1 MKATGH
7 TTNPRLRVSLSPAS
21 LQAKLSRIARA
32 GLWLLLGMVLSAGTA
47 LPQNVTTNIGVGNS
61 PAAIAVNPVT
71 STIYVVN
78 SASNNVSVINGATNS
93 LTATVNTG
101 TNPVAIAVNPAS
113 NMVYVANN
121 GSNDVTVINGA
132 TNVPSTITNPNGIAP
147 VAVALNPVTNLIYVA
162 NSGSNNLT
170 VINGASNT
178 LIGTVGAGS
187 NPNAVVVNPATN
199 LVYVANRSSNNVTV
213 VNGANNGVVATVGT
227 GTNPVSLAVDT
238 ATNMVYAANSGSNNL
253 TVINGASN
261 TVAATV
267 GVGTS
272 PAAVTV
278 NPVTNLIYVANNGSS
293 SVSVVN
299 GATNTVS
306 NTVTAGNSPAAV
318 AADPTTDQIYVV
330 NTASNNVTVIDGVS
344 NATTTV
350 ADPNAIAPVA
360 VAVDPVTNTVYTAN
374 NGSGNVSVI
383 DADRNVVAATLT
395 TATNPVAIGL
405 DAMTNKL
412 YVVNS
417 GTNTVSVIDGGT
429 NTVVATINT
438 GANPDAIAVNSFT
451 NKVYVANHD
460 ANTLTVIDGSNN
472 SVVTTVNTGTNPA
485 AVAVNPVLNTI
496 YVANNGSGTVT
507 VIDGASNTVTATI
520 NAGTAPVALA
530 ADSTTGRVYV
540 ANSGSDNVT
549 VFDAVA
555 SYSVTVTDFA
565 ASHPAALA
573 VDSLTQKI
581 YVANSFSDNVTVI
594 DGVTDLVVATV
605 NVGNNPTA
613 LDLNLA
619 SNRIYVTGTGN
630 GTVSVIDG
638 NAQAVI
644 ALVTA
649 GTIPSAVSVNPTLN
663 RIYVAN
669 HGNGSTDLGSVT
681 IIDGASNT
689 PVTVT
694 DANADQPYALAANP
708 VTNELYVA
716 NNLSSNT
723 SVIPAEQVHPNTI
736 ATTISP
742 FTGNQ
747 TSDETPTFNF
757 TASNGLSTAPVDELL
772 FQMDTWQGPW
782 TQASPGTQGNFTGNS
797 ARLLPGLH
805 TLYAY
810 ATEGEEATSTV
821 AGPESS
827 PLIGSV
833 ATYEFLVATQ
843 LADLVPPS
851 LNFGNQQVGTQ
862 SPPQTVTLANP
873 GSLPLTF
880 NYSLGGDFPEGPGDT
895 CNSLGGHLAAN
906 SSCTIFVVFK
916 PSSAGTD
923 NATLTVIDDANNI
936 SESTQTVSLTGT
948 GITTSYTLN
957 VAEEGS
963 GSGSVTSNPAGIS
976 CPTTCAANYSSGTSV
991 VLTATPNVGST
1002 FVGWSGACSGR
1013 GTCTVSMNSNQ
1024 AVTATF
1030 MLTAST
1036 SCSGTTDNWIGGAS
1050 GNWSNPN
1057 NWSNGVPNS
1066 GSVNVCINDGNQ
1078 VPSQV
1083 TLDIDASVGAL
1094 YIDSGSSL
1102 TISNN
1107 EQLLAFGNISN
1118 AGQILVSAG
1127 GNNTFLTL
1135 GAGVSLMGGGS
1146 VTLSKGGNG
1155 TAAIATS
1162 GGNQTLTNVDN
1173 TLQGTGVIGWN
1184 GLIVVNQAGGIINA
1198 NTPSTGTLL
1207 VNTTSTTNQGLLE
1220 ATAGGTLGLQN
1231 SFNNSGGRILA
1242 SGSNSTVQ
1250 FISGTVQGGILATAS
1265 NGTLT
1270 TPSNDA
1276 FTLDGSSQG
1285 TLTIAGTYVG
1295 SNNST
1300 TFLTGTINN
1309 TGTIQVSAAGNTTSV
1324 TMAAAVTLTGNGTVT
1339 LSTSGNG
1346 SAFLNSSGGTQTL
1359 TNVNN
1364 TLQGYGVIGQGT
1376 LIVVNQAGGVI
1387 NANTSGNVSLSL
1399 NPPSLTNLGLLE
1411 ASGGGTLNLQ
1421 STFFNAGGKILAT
1434 GSNSTVQFI
1443 NGTVQAGTLTS
1454 ASGGILTTPANDAFT
1469 LDGISLGTL
1478 NIAGTYVVANN
1489 ATTFLTGTI
1498 NNTGAIQ
1505 VNALGN
1511 NTFLTMSGPVNLTGA
1526 GSVTL
1531 TKGGNG
1537 TAALATGG
1545 GDQTLIN
1552 VNNTLQGAGVIGWN
1566 GLAVVNQG
1574 TINANL
1580 PTQGTL
1586 SLNPNGL
1593 TNEGLLEATVG
1604 ATLQLNTTT
1613 SNNTGGTILAS
1624 GTGSDVQFIN
1634 GAVIQSGTVSSTGGG
1649 SLGVASGTNLTLDGN
1664 SHGPL
1669 TIVGTYTG
1677 ANNST
1682 TFLIGTINNTGVIQV
1697 EAAGNNTFL
1706 GISGAVSLIGNG
1718 VVSLSTGGNG
1728 TAAIETAGGDQL
1740 LTNVD
1745 NTLQGVG
1752 VIGYNGLGLINQGT
1766 INANVSGN
1774 TLTLNPSG
1782 FTNQGMLEATS
1793 GGILALNASTIAN
1806 RTGTI
1811 EVNGAT
1817 SSVQFVN
1824 GVTIQGGTLAGLN
1837 NGVLSVPG
1845 GNSMGLDGSSLGPL
1859 TIAGTYA
1866 VSNNSSASLVGTINN
1881 TGAMQVNAGGNNTF
1895 LTIAGPVSLTGGGT
1909 VTLTKGGNGSAAI
1922 QTSGGDQTLTNTNNT
1937 LQGTGVIGWNGLNL
1951 VNQAGG
1957 IIDANTPSTGTLLV
1971 NTPLTTNQGLLEAT
1985 AGGTLGLQNSFNNL
1999 GGRILAS
2006 GSGSSVQFISGSAQG
2021 GTLATASGGT
2031 LTTPNNDSFTLDGSS
2046 QGTLTI
2052 AGTYVVGNNA
2062 TTFLIGAINN
2072 TGSIQVNAAGNNT
2085 FLTMSG
2091 GVNLTGAGTVT
2102 LSTSGNG
2109 TAALATT
2116 GGDQLLTNVN
2126 NTLQGFGIIGWN
2138 GLEVTNQGT
2147 INANVSA
2154 TALTLNP
2161 SVFTNQ
2167 GLLQASSGGIL
2178 SLSGSTISNRT
2189 GTIQVNGA
2197 TSSVQFVNNATI
2209 QGGTL
2214 AGVNN
2219 GIFTIPSGNA
2229 ITLDGSSL
2237 GALTIAGTYAVANN
2251 SNTNLLGTINN
2262 TGAIQVNAGGNN
2274 TFLTMVSSVS
2284 LTGNG
2289 TVTLTKGG
2297 NGTAALATSG
2307 GNQTLTN
2314 MSNTI
2319 QGAGV
2324 IGWNGL
2330 NVVNQGTINA
2340 NLPAEGT
2347 LVING
2352 GFTNAGLLEA
2362 TVGGTLVLSN
2372 STLNN
2377 RAGTVNVN
2385 GASSSVQFV
2394 NNATIQGGTLATAN
2408 GGILTIPS
2416 GNSITLDGSS
2426 QGTLNIAGTYV
2437 VANNSTTFLLGTI
2450 NNTGMI
2456 QVNAAGNNTFL
2467 SVPGPVSL
2475 TGAGMVILSSTG
2487 NGTATIAASNGNQT
2501 LTNTGNTLQGT
2512 GVIGSNGL
2520 SVINQGTINANVAS
2534 SLVLNPNSLTNQGLI
2549 EATGIGMLQVS
2560 TSVSNAGGSI
2570 TANGASAAV
2579 QFANGIT
2586 IQGGTLNGVS
2596 GGFVGS
2602 FSGNVLNVDGTA
2614 NAVSIAAGAT
2624 YTVGNNSTTNL
2635 FGTINNNGTLLL
2647 DSTGNNTTLNAASGG
2662 ATLTGSGS
2670 VMMTS
2675 GPNMFLGASLLN
2687 AGNIIL
2693 DSATFNVGAYM
2704 QNAGLFQVAATA
2716 SASSVTFALNGGT
2729 AQVDGT
2735 LAASQGVSVTGAGT
2749 LSGDGTIISNVSMAG
2764 VTEAGDIPSP
2774 GILTIGVNGVG
2785 SYTQTSAGAY
2795 DVVIGGLTAGTQY
2808 SQLNVPGPV
2817 SLSGTLNVS
2826 LINSFVPQAGNQ
2838 FVILTA
2844 GSLSNQFVTTNLPAL
2859 PPNLSWMVNYTATQV
2874 VLAVMASNSNFTLT
2888 VTTLGTGNGSVT
2900 DNFQQINCVDTAGVQ
2915 SGICSASYEAG
2926 TTVNLT
2932 ATPIQP
2938 TTFGGWGGACSG
2950 TEGCSVLMN
2959 SNQSVTA
2966 AFVPQPVTMS
2976 APFTCPNNVY
2986 PCQNVTA
2993 PPAVFNCPSG
3003 KDPCP
3008 DPNAHSLALTATQ
3021 VNTPFTMTVAATEVP
3036 TTQADGDC
3044 QFGQTPATDF
3054 DCRFTSF
3061 FPFETLSNG
3070 DIIVP
3075 ACDAY
3080 SNGNCVFY
3088 SVFFGSRGIEPPT
3101 SDYDGP
3107 ISWSIAWNN
3116 TSFLPNPNFP
3126 YQINNPRLY
3135 DDPDYEVSPITP
3147 YGTNCN
3153 TPMLINGNPTMPP
3166 IYCQFVFDITTYF
3179 DPNQPPD
3186 AGIGGRTKQFND
3198 VVVAFPLTIA
3208 PPSLTVTKVAD
3219 QNMVNAGSPMGFTVS
3234 MSNSAAP
3241 GTGTATN
3248 TTLNDPLPTGTN
3260 ISWSINPPYSGPG
3273 TCTITEAQPPAQRL
3287 FCSFGNISPAISA
3300 SVHVLSLDSSVGTY
3314 VNTATLAAS
3323 NNAPQM
3329 ASATI
3334 QVVNGS
3340 GPIASVKPSKI
3351 YFYNVYPG
3359 VPNESLVELT
3369 NTGSAPM
3376 TVGPIQISTPGNDLD
3391 DFHLRSFCPMTL
3403 EVGKTCKIVIICNP
3417 DKDNYSPTATLAI
3430 NDNAP
3435 GSPQPVPLSATVIN
3449 PQASL
3454 SPKFLNFGVQQVG
3467 TTSPPKTVTLTNTG
3481 TTSLNLRKMT
3491 IGGDFAFASGT
3502 TCSGGST
3509 LAPNQQCVMN
3519 ITFTP
3524 KGRGKRIGGVELQDN
3539 TLFKKQ
3545 EVPLSG
3551 MGD

>member
-1 MKATGH
+1 M
-7 TTNPRLRVSLSPAS
+7 
-21 LQAKLSRIARA
+21 ARA

-47 LPQNVTTNIGVGNS
+47 LPQNVTTTIGVGNS

-78 SASNNVSVINGATNS
+78 SASNSVSVIDGATNAI
-93 LTATVNTG
+93 TTTVNVG
-101 TNPVAIAVNPAS
+101 TTPVALAVNPLT

-147 VAVALNPVTNLIYVA
+147 VAVALNPLSNLIYVA

-170 VINGASNT
+170 VINGANNT
-178 LIGTVGAGS
+178 VVATVGAGS

-199 LVYVANRSSNNVTV
+199 LVYVANRSSDNVTV
-213 VNGANNGVVATVGT
+213 VNGANNRVVATVGS

-238 ATNMVYAANSGSNNL
+238 ATDMVYAANNGSNNL

-267 GVGTS
+267 GVGTN

-278 NPVTNLIYVANNGSS
+278 NAATNFIYVANNGSS

-299 GATNTVS
+299 GATNVVS
-306 NTVTAGNSPAAV
+306 NTVTVGNGPAAV

-360 VAVDPVTNTVYTAN
+360 LAVDPVTNTVYTAN

-383 DADRNVVAATLT
+383 DADSNGVAATLT
-395 TATNPVAIGL
+395 TTTNPVAIAL
-405 DAMTNKL
+405 DAVTNKM

-438 GANPDAIAVNSFT
+438 GTNPDAITVNSFT
-451 NKVYVANHD
+451 NKVYVANRD

-472 SVVTTVNTGTNPA
+472 SVVTTVNTGTSPA

-507 VIDGASNTVTATI
+507 VIDGASNTVTTTI
-520 NAGTAPVALA
+520 SAGTAPVALA
-530 ADSTTGRVYV
+530 ADTTTGRVYV

-549 VFDAVA
+549 VFDSVA
-555 SYSVTVTDFA
+555 SYSITVTDFA

-613 LDLNLA
+613 LDLNPA
-619 SNRIYVTGTGN
+619 SNRIYVTGAGN
-630 GTVSVIDG
+630 GTVAVIDG
-638 NAQAVI
+638 NAEAVI
-644 ALVTA
+644 ALVAA

-681 IIDGASNT
+681 VIDGASNT

-723 SVIPAEQVHPNTI
+723 SVITPEQVHPNTI

-747 TSDETPTFNF
+747 TSDETPSFNF

-772 FQMDTWQGPW
+772 FQMDTWQGAW

-833 ATYEFLVATQ
+833 AAYEFLVATQ

-851 LNFGNQQVGTQ
+851 LNFGNQQLGTQ

-880 NYSLGGDFPEGPGDT
+880 NYSLGGDYSEGSGDT
-895 CNSLGGHLAAN
+895 CSSLGGRLAAN

-916 PSSAGTD
+916 PSSTGTD
-923 NATLTVIDDANNI
+923 NATLTVVDDANNI

-948 GITTSYTLN
+948 GTTTSNTLN

-991 VLTATPNVGST
+991 VLTATPSAGST

-1030 MLTAST
+1030 TLTAST

-1066 GSVNVCINDGNQ
+1066 SSVNVCINDGNQ
-1078 VPSQV
+1078 IPSQV
-1083 TLDIDASVGAL
+1083 TLDISVSVGAL

-1102 TISNN
+1102 TISNS
-1107 EQLLAFGNISN
+1107 EELTAFGNISN
-1118 AGQILVSAG
+1118 AGQIFVSAA

-1135 GAGVSLMGGGS
+1135 GAGVSLTGGGS

-1155 TAAIATS
+1155 TAAVATS
-1162 GGNQTLTNVDN
+1162 GGAQTLTNVDN
-1173 TLQGTGVIGWN
+1173 ILQGTGVIGWN
-1184 GLIVVNQAGGIINA
+1184 GLIAVNQAGGIINA

-1207 VNTTSTTNQGLLE
+1207 VNTSSMTNQGLLE

-1231 SFNNSGGRILA
+1231 SFNNLGGRILA
-1242 SGSNSTVQ
+1242 TGSNSTVQ

-1265 NGTLT
+1265 NGILT
-1270 TPSNDA
+1270 NPPGNS

-1285 TLTIAGTYVG
+1285 TLTIAGTFVVG
-1295 SNNST
+1295 NSST
-1300 TFLTGTINN
+1300 T
-1309 TGTIQVSAAGNTTSV
+1309 S
-1324 TMAAAVTLTGNGTVT
+1324 
-1339 LSTSGNG
+1339 
-1346 SAFLNSSGGTQTL
+1346 
-1359 TNVNN
+1359 
-1364 TLQGYGVIGQGT
+1364 
-1376 LIVVNQAGGVI
+1376 
-1387 NANTSGNVSLSL
+1387 
-1399 NPPSLTNLGLLE
+1399 
-1411 ASGGGTLNLQ
+1411 
-1421 STFFNAGGKILAT
+1421 
-1434 GSNSTVQFI
+1434 
-1443 NGTVQAGTLTS
+1443 
-1454 ASGGILTTPANDAFT
+1454 
-1469 LDGISLGTL
+1469 
-1478 NIAGTYVVANN
+1478 
-1489 ATTFLTGTI
+1489 LTGTI

-1505 VNALGN
+1505 VNAGGN
-1511 NTFLTMSGPVNLTGA
+1511 NTFLTMSGGVSLTG
-1526 GSVTL
+1526 GGTVTL

-1537 TAALATGG
+1537 TAAIATSGGAQTLTNVNNTLQGFGVIGWNGLLLTNQAGGTINANTNNNGMLLLNPSSMTNQGLLEATAGGTLQLETTTNNTGGTFLATGSNSSVQFISGSVQG
-1545 GDQTLIN
+1545 GTLSSASNGILTTPPGNAFTLDGSSQGTLTMAGIFVVGNSSTTYLTGTINNTGAIQVNAAGNNTSLTMAAAVSLTGVGTVTLTKGGNGTAAIASSGGAQTLTN
-1552 VNNTLQGAGVIGWN
+1552 VNNTLQGAGVIGD
-1566 GLAVVNQG
+1566 GLNVINQG

-1580 PTQGTL
+1580 PAQGIL
-1586 SLNPNGL
+1586 ELNPDAL
-1593 TNEGLLEATVG
+1593 TNEGLLEATAA
-1604 ATLQLNTTT
+1604 ATLQLNG
-1613 SNNTGGTILAS
+1613 SIFNNTGGNILAS
-1624 GTGSDVQFIN
+1624 GTGSNVQFAN
-1634 GAVIQSGTVSSTGGG
+1634 GAVIQSGTITTSGGG
-1649 SLGVASGTNLTLDGN
+1649 VLGVASSNNLTLDGN
-1664 SHGPL
+1664 AHGSL

-1677 ANNST
+1677 NNSST

-1697 EAAGNNTFL
+1697 AAQGNDTFL
-1706 GISGAVSLIGNG
+1706 TMTGGVSLIGNG
-1718 VVSLSTGGNG
+1718 AVMLSTGGNG
-1728 TAAIETAGGDQL
+1728 TAALSTAGGDQL
-1740 LTNVD
+1740 LTNVN
-1745 NTLQGVG
+1745 NTLEGFG
-1752 VIGYNGLGLINQGT
+1752 VIGYNGLEVVNQGT
-1766 INANVSGN
+1766 INANVSAS
-1774 TLTLNPSG
+1774 TLTVNPSG
-1782 FTNQGMLEATS
+1782 FTNQGLLEATS
-1793 GGILALNASTIAN
+1793 GGILALNGSTINN
-1806 RTGTI
+1806 RAGTI
-1811 EVNGAT
+1811 QVNGAT

-1824 GVTIQGGTLAGLN
+1824 SVTIQGGTLAGVN
-1837 NGVLSVPG
+1837 GGVLTVPN
-1845 GNSMGLDGSSLGPL
+1845 GNSITLDGSSLGAL

-1866 VSNNSSASLVGTINN
+1866 VGNSSNTNLLGMINN
-1881 TGAMQVNAGGNNTF
+1881 TGAIQVNAAGNNTF
-1895 LTIAGPVSLTGGGT
+1895 LTMVGPVSLTGAGT
-1909 VTLTKGGNGSAAI
+1909 VTLSKGGNGTAAME
-1922 QTSGGDQTLTNTNNT
+1922 TAGGDQTLTNVSNT

-1957 IIDANTPSTGTLLV
+1957 IINANTPSTGTLLV

-1985 AGGTLGLQNSFNNL
+1985 AGGTLGLQNSFNNA
-1999 GGRILAS
+1999 GGNILAT
-2006 GSGSSVQFISGSAQG
+2006 GSGSTVQFISGTVQG
-2021 GTLATASGGT
+2021 GTLATTSSGT
-2031 LTTPNNDSFTLDGSS
+2031 LTNPPGNAFTLDGTS
-2046 QGTLTI
+2046 QGSLTI
-2052 AGTYVVGNNA
+2052 AGNYVVGNSSN
-2062 TTFLIGAINN
+2062 TSLIGTINN
-2072 TGSIQVNAAGNNT
+2072 TGAIQVNAAGNNT

-2091 GVNLTGAGTVT
+2091 AVSLTGNGVVS
-2102 LSTSGNG
+2102 LSTGGNG
-2109 TAALATT
+2109 TAALETS
-2116 GGDQLLTNVN
+2116 GGNQLLTNVN
-2126 NTLQGFGIIGWN
+2126 NTLQGFGVIGWN
-2138 GLEVTNQGT
+2138 GLQVTNQGT
-2147 INANVSA
+2147 INADVSA
-2154 TALTLNP
+2154 TTLTLNP
-2161 SVFTNQ
+2161 SAFTNQ
-2167 GLLQASSGGIL
+2167 GLLQATTGGIL
-2178 SLSGSTISNRT
+2178 SLSASTISNRT

-2197 TSSVQFVNNATI
+2197 SSSVQFVNNVTI
-2209 QGGTL
+2209 QGGTV
-2214 AGVNN
+2214 AGVNGGVLTVPN
-2219 GIFTIPSGNA
+2219 GNA
-2229 ITLDGSSL
+2229 ITLDGNTL
-2237 GALTIAGTYAVANN
+2237 GALTIAGTYAVGN
-2251 SNTNLLGTINN
+2251 SSTTNLLGTINN

-2274 TFLTMVSSVS
+2274 TFLTMVGAVS
-2284 LTGNG
+2284 LTGSG

-2314 MSNTI
+2314 VSNTL

-2324 IGWNGL
+2324 IGYNGL

-2340 NLPAEGT
+2340 NLPTEGT

-2377 RAGTVNVN
+2377 RAGTINVN

-2416 GNSITLDGSS
+2416 GNAITLDGSS
-2426 QGTLNIAGTYV
+2426 QGALNIAGTYV
-2437 VANNSTTFLLGTI
+2437 IANSSTTFLLGTI
-2450 NNTGMI
+2450 NNTGAI

-2467 SVPGPVSL
+2467 TMTGAVSL
-2475 TGAGMVILSSTG
+2475 MGAGTVTLSSTG
-2487 NGTATIAASNGNQT
+2487 NGTAAVATSGGDQT
-2501 LTNTGNTLQGT
+2501 LTNLGNTLQGT
-2512 GVIGSNGL
+2512 GVIGWNGL
-2520 SVINQGTINANVAS
+2520 NVVNQGMINANVAS
-2534 SLVLNPNSLTNQGLI
+2534 SLVLNPNSLVNQGLI

-2560 TSVSNAGGSI
+2560 TSVSNAGGSVI
-2570 TANGASAAV
+2570 ANGASAAV

-2602 FSGNVLNVDGTA
+2602 FNGNVLNVDGTA

-2624 YTVGNNSTTNL
+2624 YTIGNNSTTNI
-2635 FGTINNNGTLLL
+2635 FGTIINNGTLLL
-2647 DSTGNNTTLNAASGG
+2647 DSTGSNTTLNAASGG

-2675 GPNMFLGASLLN
+2675 GPNMFLGTSLLN

-2716 SASSVTFALNGGT
+2716 SASSVTFGLNGGT

-2749 LSGDGTIISNVSMAG
+2749 LSGNGTIVSNVSMAG
-2764 VTEAGDIPSP
+2764 VTQAGDIPNP
-2774 GILTIGVNGVG
+2774 GILTIGVNGFG
-2785 SYTQTSAGAY
+2785 SYAQSSAGAY
-2795 DVVIGGLTAGTQY
+2795 DVVIGGLKVGAQY
-2808 SQLNVPGPV
+2808 SQLNVPGAV

-2874 VLAVMASNSNFTLT
+2874 VLSVMASNSTFTLT

-2915 SGICSASYEAG
+2915 SGICSASYESG

-3008 DPNAHSLALTATQ
+3008 DPNAHSLALTAAQ
-3021 VNTPFTMTVAATEVP
+3021 VNTAFTMTVAATEVP
-3036 TTQADGDC
+3036 MTQADGDC

-3061 FPFETLSNG
+3061 FPYETLGNG

-3080 SNGNCVFY
+3080 SAGNCVFY
-3088 SVFFGSRGIEPPT
+3088 SVYFGSRGIEPPT

-3116 TSFLPNPNFP
+3116 TSFLPNPNYP

-3219 QNMVNAGSPMGFTVS
+3219 QNIVNAGSPMGFTVS

-3323 NNAPQM
+3323 NSAPQM

-3340 GPIASVKPSKI
+3340 GPIATVKPSKI

-3359 VPNESLVELT
+3359 VPNESFVELT

-3403 EVGKTCKIVIICNP
+3403 EVGKTCKIVIICSP

-3435 GSPQPVPLSATVIN
+3435 GSPQTVPLSATVIN

-3491 IGGDFAFASGT
+3491 IGGNFAFASGT

-3539 TLFKKQ
+3539 ALFKKQ
-3545 EVPLSG
+3545 QLPLSG

>member
-1 MKATGH
+1 M
-7 TTNPRLRVSLSPAS
+7 
-21 LQAKLSRIARA
+21 ARA

-47 LPQNVTTNIGVGNS
+47 LPQNVTTTIGVGNS

-93 LTATVNTG
+93 LTATVTTG

-121 GSNDVTVINGA
+121 GSNDVTVINGV

-147 VAVALNPVTNLIYVA
+147 VAVALNPLSNLIYVA

-178 LIGTVGAGS
+178 VVATVGGGG

-272 PAAVTV
+272 PTAVTV

-383 DADRNVVAATLT
+383 DADSNGVAVTLT
-395 TATNPVAIGL
+395 TATNPVAVGL
-405 DAMTNKL
+405 DAVTNKL

-451 NKVYVANHD
+451 NKIYVANHD
-460 ANTLTVIDGSNN
+460 ANTVTVIDGSNN
-472 SVVTTVNTGTNPA
+472 SVVTTVNTGTSPA

-507 VIDGASNTVTATI
+507 VIDGASNTVTGTI

-549 VFDAVA
+549 VFDSVA

-619 SNRIYVTGTGN
+619 SNRIYVTGAGN

-638 NAQAVI
+638 NAEAVI

-681 IIDGASNT
+681 VIDGASNT
-689 PVTVT
+689 PFTVT
-694 DANADQPYALAANP
+694 DANANQPYALAANP

-723 SVIPAEQVHPNTI
+723 SVITAEQVHPNTI

-747 TSDETPTFNF
+747 TSDETPSFNF
-757 TASNGLSTAPVDELL
+757 KASNGLSTAPVDELL
-772 FQMDTWQGPW
+772 FQMDTWQGLW

-833 ATYEFLVATQ
+833 ATYEFLVATE

-895 CNSLGGHLAAN
+895 CNSLGGNLAAN

-916 PSSAGTD
+916 PSSTGTD
-923 NATLTVIDDANNI
+923 NAMLTVIDDANNI
-936 SESTQTVSLTGT
+936 SESTQSVSLTGT
-948 GITTSYTLN
+948 GTTTSYALN

-963 GSGSVTSNPAGIS
+963 GSGSVTSNPTGIS

-991 VLTATPNVGST
+991 VLTATPNAGST
-1002 FVGWSGACSGR
+1002 FAGWSGACSGR

-1066 GSVNVCINDGNQ
+1066 SSVNVCINDGNQ

-1083 TLDIDASVGAL
+1083 TLDISVSVGAL

-1102 TISNN
+1102 TISNS

-1118 AGQILVSAG
+1118 AGQIFVSAA
-1127 GNNTFLTL
+1127 GNNTFFTL
-1135 GAGVSLMGGGS
+1135 GAGISLTGGGS
-1146 VTLSKGGNG
+1146 VTLIKGGNG

-1162 GGNQTLTNVDN
+1162 GGAQTLTNVDN
-1173 TLQGTGVIGWN
+1173 ILQGTGVIGWN
-1184 GLIVVNQAGGIINA
+1184 GLIAVNQAGGIINA

-1207 VNTTSTTNQGLLE
+1207 VNTASMTNQGLLE
-1220 ATAGGTLGLQN
+1220 ATAAGTLGLQN
-1231 SFNNSGGRILA
+1231 SFNNLGGRILA
-1242 SGSNSTVQ
+1242 TGSNSTVQ
-1250 FISGTVQGGILATAS
+1250 FISGTVQGGILTTAS
-1265 NGTLT
+1265 NGILT
-1270 TPSNDA
+1270 NPPGNS

-1285 TLTIAGTYVG
+1285 TLTIAGTFVVG
-1295 SNNST
+1295 
-1300 TFLTGTINN
+1300 
-1309 TGTIQVSAAGNTTSV
+1309 
-1324 TMAAAVTLTGNGTVT
+1324 
-1339 LSTSGNG
+1339 
-1346 SAFLNSSGGTQTL
+1346 NSS
-1359 TNVNN
+1359 
-1364 TLQGYGVIGQGT
+1364 
-1376 LIVVNQAGGVI
+1376 
-1387 NANTSGNVSLSL
+1387 
-1399 NPPSLTNLGLLE
+1399 
-1411 ASGGGTLNLQ
+1411 
-1421 STFFNAGGKILAT
+1421 
-1434 GSNSTVQFI
+1434 
-1443 NGTVQAGTLTS
+1443 
-1454 ASGGILTTPANDAFT
+1454 
-1469 LDGISLGTL
+1469 
-1478 NIAGTYVVANN
+1478 
-1489 ATTFLTGTI
+1489 TTFLTGTI

-1505 VNALGN
+1505 VNAGGN
-1511 NTFLTMSGPVNLTGA
+1511 NTFLTMSGGVSLTGGGTVTLIKGGNGTAAIATSGGAQTLTNVNNTLQGFGVIGWNGLLVTNQA
-1526 GSVTL
+1526 GGIINANTTNNGTLLLNPSSMTNQGLLEATAGGTLQLETTTNNAGGTIFATGSNSSVQFISGSVQGGTLSSASNGILTTPPGNAFTLDGSSQGTLTMAGIFVVGNSSTTYLTGTINNTGAIQVNAAGNNTSLTMAGAVSLTGVGTVTL

-1537 TAALATGG
+1537 TAAISSSGG
-1545 GDQTLIN
+1545 AQTLTN
-1552 VNNTLQGAGVIGWN
+1552 VNNTLQGAGVIGD
-1566 GLAVVNQG
+1566 GLNVINQG

-1580 PTQGTL
+1580 PAQGIL
-1586 SLNPNGL
+1586 ELNPDAL
-1593 TNEGLLEATVG
+1593 TNEGVLEATAA
-1604 ATLQLNTTT
+1604 ATLQLNG
-1613 SNNTGGTILAS
+1613 SIFNNTGGNILAS
-1624 GTGSDVQFIN
+1624 GTGSNVQFAN
-1634 GAVIQSGTVSSTGGG
+1634 GAVIQSGTITTSGGG
-1649 SLGVASGTNLTLDGN
+1649 VLGVANSNNLTLDGN
-1664 SHGPL
+1664 AHGPL
-1669 TIVGTYTG
+1669 TIVGTYMG
-1677 ANNST
+1677 SNGSS

-1697 EAAGNNTFL
+1697 AAQGNNTFL
-1706 GISGAVSLIGNG
+1706 TMTGGVSLIGNG
-1718 VVSLSTGGNG
+1718 AVSLSTGGNG
-1728 TAAIETAGGDQL
+1728 TAALSTAGGDQL
-1740 LTNVD
+1740 LTNVN
-1745 NTLQGVG
+1745 NTLEGFG
-1752 VIGYNGLGLINQGT
+1752 VIGFNGLEVVNQGT
-1766 INANVSGN
+1766 INANVSAS
-1774 TLTLNPSG
+1774 TLTVNPSV
-1782 FTNQGMLEATS
+1782 FTNQGLLEATS
-1793 GGILALNASTIAN
+1793 GGILALNGSTINN
-1806 RTGTI
+1806 RAGTI
-1811 EVNGAT
+1811 QVNGAT

-1824 GVTIQGGTLAGLN
+1824 SVTIQGGTLAGVSG
-1837 NGVLSVPG
+1837 GVLTVPN
-1845 GNSMGLDGSSLGPL
+1845 GNSITLDGSALGAL

-1866 VSNNSSASLVGTINN
+1866 VGNSSNTNLLGTINN
-1881 TGAMQVNAGGNNTF
+1881 TGTIQVNATGNNTF
-1895 LTIAGPVSLTGGGT
+1895 LTMVGPVSLTGGGT
-1909 VTLTKGGNGSAAI
+1909 VTLSKGGNGTAALE
-1922 QTSGGDQTLTNTNNT
+1922 TAGGSQTLTNVSNT
-1937 LQGTGVIGWNGLNL
+1937 LQGTGVVGWNGLDL

-1957 IIDANTPSTGTLLV
+1957 IINANMPSTGTLLV
-1971 NTPLTTNQGLLEAT
+1971 NTPITTNQGLLEAT

-1999 GGRILAS
+1999 GGRILAT
-2006 GSGSSVQFISGSAQG
+2006 GSSSTVQFISGTVQG
-2021 GTLATASGGT
+2021 GILTTASNGI
-2031 LTTPNNDSFTLDGSS
+2031 LTNPPGNTFTLDGSS
-2046 QGTLTI
+2046 QGILTN
-2052 AGTYVVGNNA
+2052 AGTYVVGNSS
-2062 TTFLIGAINN
+2062 TTFLTGTINN
-2072 TGSIQVNAAGNNT
+2072 TGVIQVAAQGNNT

-2091 GVNLTGAGTVT
+2091 LVSLTGNGVVS
-2102 LSTSGNG
+2102 LSTGGNG
-2109 TAALATT
+2109 TAALATS

-2126 NTLQGFGIIGWN
+2126 NTLQGFGVIGWN
-2138 GLEVTNQGT
+2138 GLQVTNQGT

-2154 TALTLNP
+2154 STLTLNP
-2161 SVFTNQ
+2161 GAFTNQ
-2167 GLLQASSGGIL
+2167 GLLQATSGGIL
-2178 SLSGSTISNRT
+2178 SLSASTISNHT

-2197 TSSVQFVNNATI
+2197 TSSVQFVNNVTI
-2209 QGGTL
+2209 QGGTV
-2214 AGVNN
+2214 AGVNGGVLTVPN
-2219 GIFTIPSGNA
+2219 GNA
-2229 ITLDGSSL
+2229 ITLDGSTL
-2237 GALTIAGTYAVANN
+2237 GALTIAGTYAVGN
-2251 SNTNLLGTINN
+2251 SSTTNLLGTINN
-2262 TGAIQVNAGGNN
+2262 TGAIQVNATGNN
-2274 TFLTMVSSVS
+2274 TFLTMVGPVS
-2284 LTGNG
+2284 LTGSG

-2314 MSNTI
+2314 VSNTL
-2319 QGAGV
+2319 QGTGV
-2324 IGWNGL
+2324 VGWNGL
-2330 NVVNQGTINA
+2330 NVVNQGTIDA

-2377 RAGTVNVN
+2377 RGGTINVN
-2385 GASSSVQFV
+2385 GASSSVQFI
-2394 NNATIQGGTLATAN
+2394 NNATIQGGTLATPN

-2416 GNSITLDGSS
+2416 GNAITLDGSS

-2437 VANNSTTFLLGTI
+2437 IANSSTTFLLGTI
-2450 NNTGMI
+2450 NNTGAI

-2467 SVPGPVSL
+2467 SVPGAVSL
-2475 TGAGMVILSSTG
+2475 TGAGTVTLSSTG
-2487 NGTATIAASNGNQT
+2487 NGTAMLTASNGNQT

-2512 GVIGSNGL
+2512 GVIGSSGL
-2520 SVINQGTINANVAS
+2520 TLVNLGTINANVAS

-2570 TANGASAAV
+2570 IANGASAAV

-2586 IQGGTLNGVS
+2586 IQGGTLNGIN

-2602 FSGNVLNVDGTA
+2602 FNGNVLNVDGTA

-2647 DSTGNNTTLNAASGG
+2647 DSTGSNTTLNAASGG
-2662 ATLTGSGS
+2662 TTLTGAGS

-2675 GPNMFLGASLLN
+2675 GPNMFLGTSLLN

-2716 SASSVTFALNGGT
+2716 SASSVTFGLNGGT

-2735 LAASQGVSVTGAGT
+2735 LAASQGVSVTGSGT
-2749 LSGDGTIISNVSMAG
+2749 LSGNGTIISNVSMAG
-2764 VTEAGDIPSP
+2764 VTEAGDIPNP

-2785 SYTQTSAGAY
+2785 SYTQSSAGAY
-2795 DVVIGGLTAGTQY
+2795 DVVIGGLKAGAQY

-2844 GSLSNQFVTTNLPAL
+2844 GSISNQFVTTNLPAL

-2874 VLAVMASNSNFTLT
+2874 VLSVMASNSTFTLT

-2915 SGICSASYEAG
+2915 SGICSASYESG

-2950 TEGCSVLMN
+2950 TEGCSVLMS

-3008 DPNAHSLALTATQ
+3008 DPNAHSLALTAAQ
-3021 VNTPFTMTVAATEVP
+3021 VNTAFTMTVAATEVP
-3036 TTQADGDC
+3036 MTQADGDC

-3075 ACDAY
+3075 ACDGY

-3186 AGIGGRTKQFND
+3186 AGIGGKTKQFND

-3219 QNMVNAGSPMGFTVS
+3219 QNIVNAGSPMGFTVS

-3340 GPIASVKPSKI
+3340 GPIATVKPSKI

-3369 NTGSAPM
+3369 NTGNAPM
-3376 TVGPIQISTPGNDLD
+3376 TVGPIQISTPGNDLV
-3391 DFHLRSFCPMTL
+3391 DFRMRTFCPTTL
-3403 EVGKTCKIVIICNP
+3403 EAGKTCKVVIICLP
-3417 DKDNYSPTATLAI
+3417 DKDNDSPTATLTI

-3435 GSPQPVPLSATVIN
+3435 GSPQTVPLSATVIN

-3454 SPKFLNFGVQQVG
+3454 SPKYLNFGVQQVG
-3467 TTSPPKTVTLTNTG
+3467 TTSPPQTVTLTNTG
-3481 TTSLNLRKMT
+3481 TTSLNLRKLT

-3502 TCSGGST
+3502 TCSDGST

-3539 TLFKKQ
+3539 ALFKKQ